1 MNRIILVGNGFDLAH
16 NLRTSYKDFIEWY
29 WNRWLNVLRE
39 YNGTQKEDELFSIR
53 MQGQFNYWSNVFSE
67 MQNIIPKDSSF
78 HQAIEYIKDYYK
90 IDNVY
95 KSPFFETIN
104 MSISTKG
111 WVDIENEYYKHLVGN
126 HPLELLNTHLE
137 RLRDLLI
144 SYLTEQQPLFGNCT
158 IKKMQF
164 DMLGPILHN
173 EVAIS
178 MKDRWM
184 DFLKKRGNEQFNQE
198 YYDYWMNLLQSYYND
213 DWATASFESIHS
225 FDKEFKQQIENFGIG
240 SVPIEYFPDD
250 YFLPDRILLLNF
262 NYTNVAD
269 QYLPTAD
276 RFSTIHIHGELSKPD
291 SVIFGYGDEMDE
303 GYDVLKKKND
313 NKYLKHMKTPRYLEN
328 DNYRRMEDFAESGP
342 FQIYIMGHSCGNSDR
357 TLLNTLFEHPNCVSI
372 KPFYYVDKK
381 SGKDNYLD
389 IVQNISRN
397 FTDAKKMRDRVVN
410 KMYCQ
415 ALPQMEEE
423 NA

>member
-16 NLRTSYKDFIEWY
+16 NLHTSYKNFIEWY
-29 WNRWLNVLRE
+29 WNGYGEKLKNSTKTYEESIFVNANITTSRHYSSWESYYEKRGCKSVLEFTKALRNDTSIFR
-39 YNGTQKEDELFSIR
+39 YNSK
-53 MQGQFNYWSNVFSE
+53 
-67 MQNIIPKDSSF
+67 
-78 HQAIEYIKDYYK
+78 
-90 IDNVY
+90 
-95 KSPFFETIN
+95 FFESIN
-104 MSISTKG
+104 KSIELKG
-111 WVDIENEYYKHLVGN
+111 WVDIENEYYNQLINN
-126 HPLELLNTHLE
+126 HSLDLLNTHLE
-137 RLRDLLI
+137 NLRDLLI
-144 SYLTEQQPLFGNCT
+144 QYLSEQQPLFGNCT

-164 DMLGPILHN
+164 DMLGPIHHN

-184 DFLKKRGNEQFNQE
+184 DFLKKRGNEQFNLE

-213 DWATASFESIHS
+213 DWATASFDGIRS

-372 KPFYYVDKK
+372 KPFYYEDKK

-415 ALPQMEEE
+415 PLPQMEEE
-423 NA
+423 NAKK

>member
-144 SYLTEQQPLFGNCT
+144 SYLTEQQPLFGNCS
-158 IKKMQF
+158 IKGMQQKM
-164 DMLGPILHN
+164 LAPIHYN
-173 EVAIS
+173 EVAVS
-178 MKDRWM
+178 MKERWQ
-184 DFLKKRGNEQFNQE
+184 DFLKTRSHAQFDLR

-213 DWATASFESIHS
+213 DWATASFESIRS

-372 KPFYYVDKK
+372 KPFYYEDKE

-415 ALPQMEEE
+415 SLPQLS
-423 NA
+423 ASS